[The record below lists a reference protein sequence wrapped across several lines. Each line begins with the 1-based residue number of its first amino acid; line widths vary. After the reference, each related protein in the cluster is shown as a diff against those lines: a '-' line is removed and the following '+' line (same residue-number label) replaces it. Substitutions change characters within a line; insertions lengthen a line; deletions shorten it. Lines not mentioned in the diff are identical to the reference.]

1 MALIET
7 TPPAVEAE
15 EPELREIVLRLW
27 PDDAEMLDGLLTR
40 TGLDVSELVAEAL
53 GAYWR
58 ELDGIVLPPSKPMT
72 LEEMDEAIRE
82 SEEDFKAGR
91 TSTNEEVFARID
103 AKHGW

>member
-1 MALIET
+1 MALVEN
-7 TPPAVEAE
+7 TPPAVEAD
-15 EPELREIVLRLW
+15 EPELREIVLKFW

-40 TGLDVSELVAEAL
+40 TGLDVSELVAQAL

-91 TSTNEEVFARID
+91 VVDQDELFERLGM
-103 AKHGW
+103 KYGG